1 MRVFVGIELPDVVKL
16 AAGAAAADLRARLE
30 SWAPGVALRWVDAAN
45 LHVTLWF
52 IGEVSDARARDVAAA
67 LGDPFR
73 LSAFDLAFAGAGMF
87 PGSGAP
93 RALWLGIRSGA
104 GELAALHASTGSRL
118 APLGFLPEKRPYSA
132 HLTIARFKSVRRPDV
147 PVVRRVVADAST
159 AIPATRIS
167 AVTLFRSHLSPKGSR
182 YESVLRVP
190 LT

>member
-1 MRVFVGIELPDVVKL
+1 MRLFVGIELPDDVKL

-30 SWAPGVALRWVDAAN
+30 SKAPRVALRWVDPAN

-52 IGEVSDARARDVAAA
+52 LGELDDARASDVAAA
-67 LGDPFR
+67 LNELFPVN
-73 LSAFDLAFAGAGMF
+73 AFELGFAGAGMF
-87 PGSGAP
+87 PSSGAP

-104 GELAALHASTGSRL
+104 GELVALYAHTGSRL
-118 APLGFLPEKRPYSA
+118 VRLGFVPEKRPYSA
-132 HLTIARFKSVRRPDV
+132 HLTIARFKSVRRTDV
-147 PVVRRVVADAST
+147 PVVRRVAADASV
-159 AIPATRIS
+159 AIPGTIIS